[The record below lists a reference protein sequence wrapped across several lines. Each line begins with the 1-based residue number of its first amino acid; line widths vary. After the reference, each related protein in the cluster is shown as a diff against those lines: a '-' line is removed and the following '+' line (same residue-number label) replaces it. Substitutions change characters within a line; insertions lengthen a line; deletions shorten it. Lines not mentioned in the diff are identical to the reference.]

1 MNNVSV
7 NSFFHWRIEK
17 TNKNARPFFEEKL
30 KEVKEKERFILCCY
44 ETKSEIL
51 TLS

>member
-7 NSFFHWRIEK
+7 KLFFHWKQEK
-17 TNKNARPFFEEKL
+17 TNRITRPFLEGKL

>member
-1 MNNVSV
+1 
-7 NSFFHWRIEK
+7 
-17 TNKNARPFFEEKL
+17 L